1 MPNLCLQLLLL
12 QLDMGVDT
20 TPLAPIVGLG
30 LELLYLVCLMLLHL
44 ADTFWPRIGDLILLP
59 RLVTLQPTGEV
70 LEAARAIAP
79 FLIQLHLCFYE
90 TFW

>member
-1 MPNLCLQLLLL
+1 MLFKSCLKKAHSSVPRHHLSLAVLL
-12 QLDMGVDT
+12 QRETDF
-20 TPLAPIVGLG
+20 
-30 LELLYLVCLMLLHL
+30 LLVVSV
-44 ADTFWPRIGDLILLP
+44 RIGDLILLP

>member
-1 MPNLCLQLLLL
+1 MLFQSCLKKAHSSVPRHHLSLAVLL
-12 QLDMGVDT
+12 QRETDF
-20 TPLAPIVGLG
+20 
-30 LELLYLVCLMLLHL
+30 LLV
-44 ADTFWPRIGDLILLP
+44 FSVRIGDLILLP

-79 FLIQLHLCFYE
+79 LLIQLHLCFYE